1 MPSQSAFEG
10 SLRDLWKVS
19 FPLMIS
25 YFSMTLMLFVDR
37 ILLAQY
43 STSTLSATTSSGV
56 LAWGFIM
63 GITTLANI
71 SEVFVSQYNG
81 NSQFRKVGTA
91 VWQLIWLSCF
101 SICLF
106 LPLAIWGSHIIYP
119 NPVSYQ
125 HEYFK
130 WLILG
135 GPIFSLQAAVG
146 GFFIGQGKT
155 KIIQW
160 LGVLGNIVNIA
171 LDLVLIFGFG
181 PIPSL
186 GVKGAAIATD
196 IGVGIEV
203 AILMILFLQKQY
215 KARFQTANWKYHSKL
230 FWNCVKVGLPP
241 AVFVALELF
250 AWACFYWIMGRTSEN
265 HLLVVSICQSIFMLF
280 LFFGFGIEKG
290 AAAIAGNLIGS
301 GQLDKVKKLLY
312 SGIFLCII
320 FSCISLLP
328 LLCCPDQ
335 IISCFLQYPSFL
347 NHNTHASLDLNI
359 LELKTTIKN
368 SLLLIGV
375 FIFFENIRWLLSG
388 ILTSAGDTFFLM
400 ISGALSVWVCMILPS
415 YLLFMKNNCSIMCA
429 LWIWIFFSLVA
440 ASLSFMRFALG
451 KWKKKSIFMQKL
463 KDPISIQDISKDNN

>member
-1 MPSQSAFEG
+1 MPSQFAFEG

-37 ILLAQY
+37 IFLAQY
-43 STSTLSATTSSGV
+43 SITTLSATTSSGV

-63 GITTLANI
+63 GITTLAGI

-81 NSQFRKVGTA
+81 NGQFGKVGSA
-91 VWQLIWLSCF
+91 VWQLIWLSSF

-106 LPLAIWGSHIIYP
+106 LPLALWLTDTIYP
-119 NPVSYQ
+119 NPSSYE

-130 WLILG
+130 WLIVG
-135 GPIFSLQAAVG
+135 GPIFSLQAAIS

-160 LGVLGNIVNIA
+160 LGVLGNIINIA
-171 LDLVLIFGFG
+171 LDLVLIFGLG

-196 IGVGIEV
+196 VGVGIEV
-203 AILMILFLQKQY
+203 AILMGLFLHKQY
-215 KARFQTANWKYHSKL
+215 KVRFQTGNWKYHPKL
-230 FWNCVKVGLPP
+230 FWNCIKIGIPP

-301 GQLDKVKKLLY
+301 GQLDRVKKLLY

-320 FSCISLLP
+320 FSCISLIP
-328 LLCCPDQ
+328 LLSCPDK
-335 IISCFLQYPSFL
+335 IISCFLQYPSFVS
-347 NHNTHASLDLNI
+347 HNVQESSTINI
-359 LELKTTIKN
+359 LEVKTTIKN
-368 SLLLIGV
+368 SLFLIGI

-440 ASLSFMRFALG
+440 VSLSLMRFAFG
-451 KWKKKSIFMQKL
+451 KWKTKTIFMQKIRE
-463 KDPISIQDISKDNN
+463 PICIEDISQDKN

>member
-1 MPSQSAFEG
+1 MLLQSSFEG

-37 ILLAQY
+37 IFLAQY
-43 STSTLSATTSSGV
+43 SLTTLSATTSSGV

-81 NSQFRKVGTA
+81 NGQFEKVGTA

-101 SICLF
+101 STCLF
-106 LPLAIWGSHIIYP
+106 LPLALWGTHSIYP
-119 NPVSYQ
+119 NPSSYE

-135 GPIFSLQAAVG
+135 GPIFSLQAAIS

-160 LGVLGNIVNIA
+160 LGVLGNIVNIV
-171 LDLVLIFGFG
+171 LDLILIFGFG
-181 PIPSL
+181 PIPSF
-186 GVKGAAIATD
+186 GVKGAAIATGV
-196 IGVGIEV
+196 GVGIEV
-203 AILMILFLQKQY
+203 AILIFLFLQKQY
-215 KARFQTANWKYHSKL
+215 KARFQTGNWKYHSKL
-230 FWNCVKVGLPP
+230 FWNCIKVGLPP

-301 GQLDKVKKLLY
+301 GQLDKVKKLLF
-312 SGIFLCII
+312 SGIFLCIL
-320 FSCISLLP
+320 FSCISLIP
-328 LLCCPDQ
+328 LLCCPDK
-335 IISCFLQYPSFL
+335 IISCFLQYPSFMKHSIEA
-347 NHNTHASLDLNI
+347 NSSIDI
-359 LELKTTIKN
+359 LEVKATIKS
-368 SLLLIGV
+368 SLMLIGI

-388 ILTSAGDTFFLM
+388 ILTSAGDTLFLM
-400 ISGALSVWVCMILPS
+400 ISGALSVWICMILPS
-415 YLLFMKNNCSIMCA
+415 YLLFMKGNSSIMCA

-440 ASLSFMRFALG
+440 VSLSLIRFAFG
-451 KWKKKSIFMQKL
+451 KWKKKSIFTSKVR
-463 KDPISIQDISKDNN
+463 DPLSLQDISEDNN